1 MPQYNKLTQAILG
14 TDPNSLRARLIK
26 GATGSMM
33 LRATSILLGLVSSV
47 LLARFVG
54 AHGYGIYTYALAWVN
69 LLMIISTFGTQN
81 LLIRN
86 IAVYREHDDW
96 SKFHGLIRW
105 TNLLAVSF
113 SIIISIILVGISYS
127 LYLTSGSEKALGL
140 IVAAFLLPVL
150 TLSTLRQSA
159 LQGLHC
165 VVAGQLPEFLVRPI
179 ALIAFITASY
189 LIFGNKF
196 TGTVA
201 LANNLAAAI
210 IAFITGTYLLHKNLP
225 GIVRSTAPKYMGRVW
240 IKSALPFLLISGLQA
255 ANGQIAILILGTTSE
270 PATVGIFSVALRI
283 AGLLSFFLLSANAIL
298 APNIASLYSK
308 GENIKLQALTTK
320 SARIILLLSLPVAIV
335 LITLGKHILSIFG
348 DEFTTGY
355 ELLVILS
362 IGQLFNAAMGSV
374 GLLLTMTNH
383 EKDALWGIVIG
394 FIINIVLN
402 LVLIPLYGALGAAL
416 AVMIYAFIWNIIF
429 GIFVYKRTGIIPS
442 IVYRTVK

>member
-1 MPQYNKLTQAILG
+1 
-14 TDPNSLRARLIK
+14 
-26 GATGSMM
+26 
-33 LRATSILLGLVSSV
+33 
-47 LLARFVG
+47 
-54 AHGYGIYTYALAWVN
+54 
-69 LLMIISTFGTQN
+69 
-81 LLIRN
+81 
-86 IAVYREHDDW
+86 
-96 SKFHGLIRW
+96 
-105 TNLLAVSF
+105 
-113 SIIISIILVGISYS
+113 
-127 LYLTSGSEKALGL
+127 
-140 IVAAFLLPVL
+140 
-150 TLSTLRQSA
+150 
-159 LQGLHC
+159 
-165 VVAGQLPEFLVRPI
+165 VRPI